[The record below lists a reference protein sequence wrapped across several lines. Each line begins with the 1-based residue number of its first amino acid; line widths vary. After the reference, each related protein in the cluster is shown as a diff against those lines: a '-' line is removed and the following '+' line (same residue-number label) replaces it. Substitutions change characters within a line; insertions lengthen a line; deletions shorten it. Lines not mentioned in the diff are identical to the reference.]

1 MAALTQQQMA
11 DFLTLYAAAQAAQA
25 VQAPATRNKS
35 AVAKPREYD
44 GGAEFIEFRREILV
58 YIAATPDMF
67 PADTDKIFFTLS
79 FMKSG
84 TASTWA
90 QNYVD
95 EFTANGLLALTD
107 TWEQFGAKLNAAFED
122 PNRATNA
129 LKRFRTMVQGSMT
142 ADEFF
147 VQFDIIHSEAS
158 LTAAAHDPLVIDC
171 LQHALNPDVVKG
183 VMRSA
188 VVPVTYQGWKTKACE
203 VDKIERQIKE
213 VTTERRQS
221 NRSWSAAQPA
231 PAIVSS
237 RPQENP
243 RIWSAPNHP
252 PPAQQQRPTQP
263 TFMDSYNVPAGTHP
277 GLGIPMDQTI
287 GQMR

>member
-25 VQAPATRNKS
+25 VQAPAACNKS

-44 GGAEFIEFRREILV
+44 GGPEFIEFRREILV

-95 EFTANGLLALTD
+95 EFTANGLLVLTD

-122 PNRATNA
+122 PN
-129 LKRFRTMVQGSMT
+129 
-142 ADEFF
+142 
-147 VQFDIIHSEAS
+147 
-158 LTAAAHDPLVIDC
+158 
-171 LQHALNPDVVKG
+171 
-183 VMRSA
+183 
-188 VVPVTYQGWKTKACE
+188 
-203 VDKIERQIKE
+203 
-213 VTTERRQS
+213 
-221 NRSWSAAQPA
+221 
-231 PAIVSS
+231 
-237 RPQENP
+237 
-243 RIWSAPNHP
+243 
-252 PPAQQQRPTQP
+252 
-263 TFMDSYNVPAGTHP
+263 
-277 GLGIPMDQTI
+277 
-287 GQMR
+287 